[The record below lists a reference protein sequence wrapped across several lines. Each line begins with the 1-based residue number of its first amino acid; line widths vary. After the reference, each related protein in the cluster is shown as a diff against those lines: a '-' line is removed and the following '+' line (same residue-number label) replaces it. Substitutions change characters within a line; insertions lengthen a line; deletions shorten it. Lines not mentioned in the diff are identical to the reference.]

1 MEALRMARDPH
12 TTEMRSCPRP
22 TCEETLETYPELLDL
37 AVELHLAEDHGMPW
51 NDIRGWPRGDV

>member
-1 MEALRMARDPH
+1 MARDPH